1 MGGRLGAPNP
11 GSMPAMPTDRYGLP
25 VSTAD
30 PAALALYDRAVY
42 ALQAWQADALS
53 LFRAAAER
61 DPALALAHAG
71 AAVCLFLE
79 ERFPETKAAT
89 EAARA
94 AVVGASPRE
103 RSHVAALTAWT
114 SGQVLEAERL
124 MREHLATWPR
134 DVMVFQRLYYVY
146 FWLGRFPDLL
156 ALTDSLR
163 GHYPGSS
170 FMLGMHAF
178 GLEEAGRLPEAMRTA
193 EEALAL
199 ESNDAWS
206 VHALAHAL
214 YESESFDSGVTKL
227 PAAIHPCRGL
237 NWFRNHLL
245 WHLALLHFAR
255 GEYERAS
262 DIARATFEREPSAI
276 AGDLHDSISLFWRL
290 ELAGQPVGAR
300 WAPFTAIARERVSRM
315 GLLFHAAHVTMALAG
330 GGDWATARAHLE
342 GIRARAPRDP
352 TRLMGEVLAPLVEGL
367 QAFAQ
372 GDYRTT
378 IARIEPL
385 RPRLVELGGSR
396 AQRDVFHDT
405 LFEACFRAGDA
416 ERAGRYL
423 AERLARR
430 RDHPW
435 LARVA

>member
-1 MGGRLGAPNP
+1 MPND
-11 GSMPAMPTDRYGLP
+11 AYGLP

-30 PAALALYDRAVY
+30 PEALALYDRAVR
-42 ALQAWQADALS
+42 ALQAWQADALD
-53 LFRAAAER
+53 LFRGATER
-61 DPALALAHAG
+61 DPGLALAHAG

-79 ERFPETKAAT
+79 ERFPETKAAS

-94 AVVGASPRE
+94 AVAGQSERE

-114 SGQVLEAERL
+114 SGQVPQAEAL
-124 MREHLATWPR
+124 MRAHLATWPR
-134 DVMVFQRLYYVY
+134 DAMVFQRLYYVY
-146 FWLGRFPDLL
+146 FWLGRFPDMLE
-156 ALTDSLR
+156 LTEALR

-170 FMLGMHAF
+170 FVLGLHAF
-178 GLEEAGRLPEAMRTA
+178 ALEEAGRCAEAIRTA
-193 EEALAL
+193 ESALTL
-199 ESNDAWS
+199 EPNDPWS

-214 YESESFDSGVTKL
+214 YESASYDAGVTKL
-227 PAAIHPCRGL
+227 PPAIHPCRGV

-255 GEYERAS
+255 GEYARAAKIGRGAFERA
-262 DIARATFEREPSAI
+262 PSSI
-276 AGDLHDSISLFWRL
+276 AGELHDSISLLWRL
-290 ELAGQPVGAR
+290 ELVGQPVGAR
-300 WAPFTAIARERVSRM
+300 WAPFTAIARERVNRM
-315 GLLFHAAHVTMALAG
+315 GLLFHAAHVAMALAG
-330 GGDWATARAHLE
+330 GGDWTTAKAQLE
-342 GIRARAPRDP
+342 TVRARAPKDP
-352 TRLMGEVLAPLVEGL
+352 TGLMGNVLAPLVEGL
-367 QAFAQ
+367 HAFAQ
-372 GDYRTT
+372 ADYATT

-435 LARVA
+435 LTRVA

>member
-1 MGGRLGAPNP
+1 MPND
-11 GSMPAMPTDRYGLP
+11 AYGLP
-25 VSTAD
+25 VCTAD
-30 PAALALYDRAVY
+30 PEALALYDRAVRSLLGY
-42 ALQAWQADALS
+42 KADALD

-61 DPALALAHAG
+61 DPSLALARAG
-71 AAVCLFLE
+71 VAVCFFLD

-89 EAARA
+89 EAART
-94 AVVGASPRE
+94 AVVGQSERE

-124 MREHLATWPR
+124 MREHLTTWPR
-134 DVMVFQRLYYVY
+134 DAMVLQRLYYIY
-146 FWLGRFPDLL
+146 FWLGRFPDML
-156 ALTDSLR
+156 AMTSSIR
-163 GHYPGSS
+163 EHYPASS
-170 FMLGMHAF
+170 FVLGMHAF
-178 GLEEAGRLPEAMRTA
+178 ALEEADRLPESIRVA
-193 EEALAL
+193 EQALAL
-199 ESNDAWS
+199 EPDDAWS

-214 YESESFDSGVTKL
+214 YESASYDDGVTKL
-227 PAAIHPCRGL
+227 PPAIHPCRGV

-255 GEYERAS
+255 GEYARAAKIGRGAFERA
-262 DIARATFEREPSAI
+262 PSSI
-276 AGDLHDSISLFWRL
+276 AGELHDSISLLWRL
-290 ELAGQPVGAR
+290 ELVGQPVGAR
-300 WAPFTAIARERVSRM
+300 WAPFTAIARERVTRM
-315 GLLFHAAHVTMALAG
+315 GLLFHAAHVAMALAG
-330 GGDWATARAHLE
+330 GGDWATAKAHLE
-342 GIRARAPRDP
+342 AVRTRAPKDP
-352 TRLMGEVLAPLVEGL
+352 TRLMGEVLAPLIEGL
-367 QAFAQ
+367 HAFVQA
-372 GDYRTT
+372 DYATT

-435 LARVA
+435 LTRVA

>member
-1 MGGRLGAPNP
+1 MTR
-11 GSMPAMPTDRYGLP
+11 MPTDAYGLP

-30 PAALALYDRAVY
+30 PEALALYDRAVR
-42 ALQAWQADALS
+42 ALQAWQADALA
-53 LFRAAAER
+53 LFRAAIER
-61 DPALALAHAG
+61 DPGLALAHAG

-94 AVVGASPRE
+94 AVAGQTERE

-114 SGQVLEAERL
+114 SGQVAPAQTL
-124 MREHLATWPR
+124 MREHLTRWPR
-134 DVMVFQRLYYVY
+134 DAMVLQRLYYVY
-146 FWLGRFPDLL
+146 FWLGKFPEML

-163 GHYPGSS
+163 AHYPGSS
-170 FMLGMHAF
+170 FVLGLHAF
-178 GLEEAGRLPEAMRTA
+178 ALEEGGQCAEAIRAAEAALRLEP
-193 EEALAL
+193 
-199 ESNDAWS
+199 NDPWS

-214 YESESFDSGVTKL
+214 YESESYDVGVTQL
-227 PAAIHPCRGL
+227 PVAIHPCRGV

-255 GEYERAS
+255 GEYARAGRIGRAAFERA
-262 DIARATFEREPSAI
+262 PSSI
-276 AGDLHDSISLFWRL
+276 AGELHDSISLLWRL
-290 ELAGQPVGAR
+290 ELVGQPVGAR
-300 WAPFTAIARERVSRM
+300 WAPFTAIARERVNRM
-315 GLLFHAAHVTMALAG
+315 GLLFHAAHVAMALAG
-330 GGDWATARAHLE
+330 GGEWATAKAHLE
-342 GIRARAPRDP
+342 AVRARAPKDP
-352 TRLMGEVLAPLVEGL
+352 TGMMGEVLAPLIEGL
-367 QAFAQ
+367 HAFAQ
-372 GDYRTT
+372 GDYATT
-378 IARIEPL
+378 VANIEPL
-385 RPRLVELGGSR
+385 RPRIVELGGSR